1 MKYRI
6 VIIGVFIGLFSISC
20 ASNKN
25 QKTPTVDLE
34 GLEQARP
41 IDAGSAEVRLQL
53 IELNDDIAQ
62 VEIKEVLGYGMS
74 AGRLAPSQTI
84 EVSVHETLTESF
96 SEMEAGTEFEAVLS
110 MQPVGIDSPASWTIT
125 KILDR

>member
-53 IELNDDIAQ
+53 AHGKLQIGEESYKQSQLQTWIG
-62 VEIKEVLGYGMS
+62 LFRPS
-74 AGRLAPSQTI
+74 A
-84 EVSVHETLTESF
+84 
-96 SEMEAGTEFEAVLS
+96 
-110 MQPVGIDSPASWTIT
+110 T
-125 KILDR
+125 KIRLQLAHSHVQIGRCWFGAAPYSIQLLVNHASHC